1 LLAVFIYIKASG
13 GDNVELELPKDVK
26 DTLGEL
32 RILSERAEDGDKSA
46 RKELR
51 KALRESAPEVIS
63 RASDIGRRGQGALIK
78 TIAGNEPLTEE
89 ALVARLDLMRAEVA
103 GPDPSPL
110 EVLLAERIS
119 SLWLLIEALEMLVSV
134 QLLADLPRERR
145 SPMSFLKHV
154 FKWQESANRRFL
166 SAIRELARVRKLQ
179 NNTPAVQFNTQ
190 INLETTGGDQRGEE
204 PNR

>member
-78 TIAGNEPLTEE
+78 TIAANDPLTEE

-110 EVLLAERIS
+110 EVLLAERIC